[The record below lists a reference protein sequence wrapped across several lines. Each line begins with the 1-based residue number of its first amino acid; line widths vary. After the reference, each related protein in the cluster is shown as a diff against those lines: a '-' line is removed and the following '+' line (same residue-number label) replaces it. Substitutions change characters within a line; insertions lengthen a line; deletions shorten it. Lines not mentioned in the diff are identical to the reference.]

1 MQPTT
6 MKNYLL
12 LLSAFVLLAVGCQTP
27 SDDTT
32 IETGEISILNVSLEQ
47 TRVSL
52 GAKGENGI
60 YPVYWSEGDKIV
72 VNGILSDVAEIDA
85 ANRATA
91 QFAFSATQLSYP
103 YHVTYPYCA
112 STTAENAIVEFPT
125 EQSYAEGTFSAKS
138 APMCGYA
145 AKNGDGV
152 VLNHLASI
160 LHFSIKASTV
170 GVVLDKVV
178 VVSTTGAKLSGE
190 FAVDCKTV
198 TITATEGCKNVVRY
212 SLPENFA
219 LSTTNPSDLFIAL
232 PAVDVG
238 TCRIEFITTSG
249 AKMEAKWTPKEPLSK
264 GVVREF
270 APITYKQG
278 IFGELDGFESYDDT
292 IILPSSYQK
301 YAKADEIKIMS
312 FNVRTK
318 TTETD
323 ATNNWDNRKEACV
336 AVIKDHQPTVIGFQ
350 EAKYSTQWVYLKE
363 QLAADYEGYG
373 VNRDTGK
380 ESGTGETMGILYNK
394 NVIEKIDGGTF
405 WLSETPDVPSK
416 GFGASYS
423 RNATWGIFKH
433 KPSGV
438 TFYYINTHLDH
449 QVANAQIEGMKL
461 ISQHFEA
468 KKDIYPLFLTGDL
481 NIKSNNVALD
491 ILESYM
497 YNAREVAPSTLTD
510 YYTTYNGYVTNKSS
524 IIDHI
529 YCSDY
534 LNVVEYH
541 TINEDYGVPFVSDH
555 YPIYAII
562 KLK

>member
-6 MKNYLL
+6 MKNFLL
-12 LLSAFVLLAVGCQTP
+12 LLFAFALLAVGCQNP

-32 IETGEISILNVSLEQ
+32 IQTGETSILSVSLEQ

-52 GAKGENGI
+52 GAKGDDGI
-60 YPVYWSEGDKIV
+60 YPVYWSAGDKIV

-85 ANRATA
+85 VNKASAKFT
-91 QFAFSATQLSYP
+91 FSESVISHP
-103 YHVTYPYCA
+103 YHITYPYCT
-112 STTAENAIVEFPT
+112 STTADKSVVEFVAEQTYSENALTSV
-125 EQSYAEGTFSAKS
+125 
-138 APMCGYA
+138 PMCGYIA
-145 AKNGDGV
+145 NSGDGV
-152 VLNHLASI
+152 VLNHLAAI
-160 LHFSIKASTV
+160 LHFPVKASTE

-178 VVSTTGAKLSGE
+178 VTSTSGAKLSGKFE
-190 FAVDCKTV
+190 VDCQ
-198 TITATEGCKNVVRY
+198 TATTSAMEGCGSVVTY
-212 SLPENFA
+212 YLPDNFT
-219 LSTTNPSDLFIAL
+219 LSTTTASDLFIVL
-232 PAVDVG
+232 PAVEVG
-238 TCRIEFITTSG
+238 ACIVEFVETSG
-249 AKMEAKWTPKEPLSK
+249 EKMVKDWTPSKPLSK

-292 IILPSSYQK
+292 IILPSRFQK
-301 YAKADEIKIMS
+301 YAKADELKIMS
-312 FNVRTK
+312 FNVRLK

-323 ATNNWDNRKEACV
+323 ETNNWDNRKAACI
-336 AVIKDHQPTVIGFQ
+336 ALIKDQQPNIIGFQ

-405 WLSETPDVPSK
+405 WLSETPDTPSK
-416 GFGASYS
+416 GFGANYS

-461 ISQHFEA
+461 IAQDFQA
-468 KKDIYPLFLTGDL
+468 KKDSYPLFLTGDL

-491 ILESYM
+491 AIEGFM
-497 YNAREVAPSTLTD
+497 YNAREVAPTNLTD
-510 YYTTYNGYVTNKSS
+510 YDTTYNGYVTTKNS
-524 IIDHI
+524 IIDHV
-529 YCSDY
+529 YCSNY
-534 LNVVEYH
+534 LKVVEYH
-541 TINEDYGVPFVSDH
+541 TINDYYGVPFVSDH

>member
-1 MQPTT
+1 

-12 LLSAFVLLAVGCQTP
+12 LLFAFALFAVGCQTP
-27 SDDTT
+27 SDDTK
-32 IETGEISILNVSLEQ
+32 IEAGETSVLNVSLEQ

-72 VNGILSDVAEIDA
+72 VNGVVSDEAQIDA
-85 ANRATA
+85 ANRTTA
-91 QFAFSATQLSYP
+91 QFAFSATPLSYP
-103 YHVTYPYCA
+103 YHVIYPYCA
-112 STTAENAIVEFPT
+112 STTAENAIVEFPA
-125 EQSYAEGTFSAKS
+125 EQSYAEGTFSANS
-138 APMCGYA
+138 APMCGYVA
-145 AKNGDGV
+145 SSGDRV

-160 LHFSIKASTV
+160 LHFSIKASTA

-219 LSTTNPSDLFIAL
+219 LSTTTPSDLFIAL

-238 TCRIEFITTSG
+238 TCRVEFITTSG

-270 APITYKQG
+270 APITYREG
-278 IFGELDGFESYDDT
+278 VVGELQGFDSYEDT
-292 IILPSSYQK
+292 IEVPAKYKK
-301 YAKADEIKIMS
+301 YADADELKIMS

-323 ATNNWDNRKEACV
+323 PANNWDNRKAACI
-336 AVIKDHQPTVIGFQ
+336 ALIKDQQPNIIGFQ

-416 GFGASYS
+416 GFGANYS

-461 ISQHFEA
+461 IAQDFEA
-468 KKDIYPLFLTGDL
+468 KKDTYPLFLTGDL

-491 ILESYM
+491 AIEGFM
-497 YNAREVAPSTLTD
+497 YNAREVAPTNLTD
-510 YYTTYNGYVTNKSS
+510 YDTTYNGYVTTKNS
-524 IIDHI
+524 IIDHV
-529 YCSDY
+529 YCSNY
-534 LNVVEYH
+534 LKVVEYH
-541 TINEDYGVPFVSDH
+541 TINDDYGVPFVSDH